1 MLEQAVIDAQ
11 SLKEAAIKNA
21 EREILE
27 KYSSD
32 VKQAVDALLEQDE
45 LGMDMMGTPE
55 EDPMIGDINLKA
67 TEGETACPCPDEQE
81 VVTID
86 LSGSVHALRDE
97 PEEEEEEVPM
107 DAMTEPAPVEGEE
120 ELEADMAA
128 LQEMLDLDEKKKGKE
143 EKKDKEK
150 EKGEHDDGDPYDE
163 KCDYVPCEK
172 NESLEE
178 AIEET
183 NEEVELKEEELDEDI
198 ELTEENI
205 LEIMEDILSEK
216 LTVEMSVEARG
227 DLGTTHPTRSQQEY
241 AVNVAAA
248 EMECD
253 DAKEDNEALNTAL
266 KKIMGLEEHVSTLKL
281 EKNKLGSYY
290 KELKSLAK
298 QVSDKLVDLNISN
311 AKLVYE
317 NRVLKS
323 DSLNERQKQQIVES
337 ISNARSIEE
346 AKVIYE
352 TLQHNLKSVK
362 NTAPRNL
369 SEAVSKNN
377 SLVLKSKKET
387 KQVNNSAMDRMRR
400 LAGITK

>member
-45 LGMDMMGTPE
+45 LGMDMGTPE

-86 LSGSVHALRDE
+86 LSGIVDALRDE
-97 PEEEEEEVPM
+97 PEEEAVPM
-107 DAMTEPAPVEGEE
+107 DAMDAMEEPAPEE

-128 LQEMLDLDEKKKGKE
+128 LQEMLDLEEKFSPKYNDAPELKGKQ
-143 EKKDKEK
+143 KEK
-150 EKGEHDDGDPYDE
+150 LPDE
-163 KCDYVPCEK
+163 LQK
-172 NESLEE
+172 
-178 AIEET
+178 AIKDSKET
-183 NEEVELKEEELDEDI
+183 NEEVELEEELDEDI

-216 LTVEMSVEARG
+216 LTVDMSVEARG
-227 DLGTTHPTRSQQEY
+227 DLGTTHPTRPQQEY
-241 AVNVAAA
+241 AMDVAAA

-253 DAKEDNEALNTAL
+253 GAEEDNEALNTAL
-266 KKIMGLEEHVSTLKL
+266 KKIMGLEEHVSSLKL
-281 EKNKLGSYY
+281 ENNKLGSDF

>member
-1 MLEQAVIDAQ
+1 MSSSMLEQAVIDAQ

-45 LGMDMMGTPE
+45 MDPMAGMANNEPDE
-55 EDPMIGDINLKA
+55 MIGDINLKA

-86 LSGSVHALRDE
+86 LSGIVDALRDE
-97 PEEEEEEVPM
+97 PEEEEIDM
-107 DAMTEPAPVEGEE
+107 SAMAEPAPEGEE
-120 ELEADMAA
+120 LETDLEALA
-128 LQEMLDLDEKKKGKE
+128 EMLDLDEKKTEKHDDAPELKGKQKTE
-143 EKKDKEK
+143 LPDELQKAIIDKEK
-150 EKGEHDDGDPYDE
+150 
-163 KCDYVPCEK
+163 
-172 NESLEE
+172 
-178 AIEET
+178 EET
-183 NEEVELKEEELDEDI
+183 NEEVELKEEEELDEDI

-216 LTVEMSVEARG
+216 LTVDMSVEARG
-227 DLGTTHPTRSQQEY
+227 DLGTTHPTLPQQEH
-241 AVNVAAA
+241 AMDVAAA

-253 DAKEDNEALNTAL
+253 GAKEDNEALNTAL
-266 KKIMGLEEHVSTLKL
+266 KKIMGLEEHVSSLKL
-281 EKNKLGSYY
+281 ENNKLGSDY

-369 SEAVSKNN
+369 SEAVSKNS
-377 SLVLKSKKET
+377 SLVLKSNKET

>member
-45 LGMDMMGTPE
+45 LGMDMGTPE

-86 LSGSVHALRDE
+86 LSGIVDALRDE
-97 PEEEEEEVPM
+97 PEKEAVPM
-107 DAMTEPAPVEGEE
+107 DAMTEPAPEEGEE

-128 LQEMLDLDEKKKGKE
+128 LQEMLDLDEKFSK
-143 EKKDKEK
+143 
-150 EKGEHDDGDPYDE
+150 EHDDNPKLKGKQKTNLSDPLQ
-163 KCDYVPCEK
+163 K
-172 NESLEE
+172 
-178 AIEET
+178 AIIDSDET
-183 NEEVELKEEELDEDI
+183 NDEGESKEEEELDEDI

-216 LTVEMSVEARG
+216 LTVDMSVEARG
-227 DLGTTHPTRSQQEY
+227 DLGTTHPTRPQQEY
-241 AVNVAAA
+241 AMDVAAA

-253 DAKEDNEALNTAL
+253 GAEEDNEALNTAL
-266 KKIMGLEEHVSTLKL
+266 KKIMGLEEHVSSLKL
-281 EKNKLGSYY
+281 ENNKLGSDF

>member
-1 MLEQAVIDAQ
+1 MSSSMLEQAVIDAQ

-45 LGMDMMGTPE
+45 VDPMAGMANNEPDE
-55 EDPMIGDINLKA
+55 MIGDINLKA

-86 LSGSVHALRDE
+86 LSGIVDALRDE
-97 PEEEEEEVPM
+97 PEEEEVDM
-107 DAMTEPAPVEGEE
+107 SAMAEPAPEGEE
-120 ELEADMAA
+120 LETDLEALA
-128 LQEMLDLDEKKKGKE
+128 EMLDLEEKLSDKQEKVMDQDKDGDIDEKDLEALRAKKK
-143 EKKDKEK
+143 
-150 EKGEHDDGDPYDE
+150 
-163 KCDYVPCEK
+163 
-172 NESLEE
+172 
-178 AIEET
+178 ET

-216 LTVEMSVEARG
+216 LTVDMSVEARG
-227 DLGTTHPTRSQQEY
+227 DLGTTHPTLPQQEY
-241 AVNVAAA
+241 AMDVAAA

-253 DAKEDNEALNTAL
+253 DAEEDNKALNKAL
-266 KKIMGLEEHVSTLKL
+266 KKIMGLEEHVSSLKL
-281 EKNKLGSYY
+281 ENNKLGSDY

-298 QVSDKLVDLNISN
+298 QVSDKLVDLNVSN

>member
-1 MLEQAVIDAQ
+1 
-11 SLKEAAIKNA
+11 
-21 EREILE
+21 
-27 KYSSD
+27 
-32 VKQAVDALLEQDE
+32 
-45 LGMDMMGTPE
+45 
-55 EDPMIGDINLKA
+55 
-67 TEGETACPCPDEQE
+67 
-81 VVTID
+81 
-86 LSGSVHALRDE
+86 
-97 PEEEEEEVPM
+97 
-107 DAMTEPAPVEGEE
+107 
-120 ELEADMAA
+120 MAA
-128 LQEMLDLDEKKKGKE
+128 LQEMLDLEEKFSPKYNDAPELKGKQ
-143 EKKDKEK
+143 KEK
-150 EKGEHDDGDPYDE
+150 LPDE
-163 KCDYVPCEK
+163 LQK
-172 NESLEE
+172 
-178 AIEET
+178 AIKDSKET
-183 NEEVELKEEELDEDI
+183 NEEVELEEELDEDI

-216 LTVEMSVEARG
+216 LTVDMSVEARG
-227 DLGTTHPTRSQQEY
+227 DLGTTHPTRPQQEY
-241 AVNVAAA
+241 AMDVAAA

-253 DAKEDNEALNTAL
+253 GAEEDNEALNTAL
-266 KKIMGLEEHVSTLKL
+266 KKIMGLEEHVSSLKL
-281 EKNKLGSYY
+281 ENNKLGSDF

-369 SEAVSKNN
+369 SEAVSKNS

-387 KQVNNSAMDRMRR
+387 KQVNNSAMNRMRR
-400 LAGITK
+400 LAGIIK

>member
-1 MLEQAVIDAQ
+1 MSSSMLEQAVIDAQ

-45 LGMDMMGTPE
+45 MDPMAGMANNEPDE
-55 EDPMIGDINLKA
+55 MIGDINLKA

-86 LSGSVHALRDE
+86 LSGIVDALRDE
-97 PEEEEEEVPM
+97 PEEEEVDM
-107 DAMTEPAPVEGEE
+107 SAMAEPAPEGEE
-120 ELEADMAA
+120 LETDLEALA
-128 LQEMLDLDEKKKGKE
+128 EMLDLDEKKTEKHDDAPELKGKQKTE
-143 EKKDKEK
+143 LPDELQKAIIDKEK
-150 EKGEHDDGDPYDE
+150 E
-163 KCDYVPCEK
+163 
-172 NESLEE
+172 
-178 AIEET
+178 ET
-183 NEEVELKEEELDEDI
+183 NEEEELDEDI

-216 LTVEMSVEARG
+216 LTVDMSVEARG
-227 DLGTTHPTRSQQEY
+227 DLGTTHPTLPQQEY
-241 AVNVAAA
+241 AMDVAAA

-253 DAKEDNEALNTAL
+253 GAEEDNEALNTAL
-266 KKIMGLEEHVSTLKL
+266 KKIMGLEEHVSSLKL
-281 EKNKLGSYY
+281 ENNKLGSDF

-369 SEAVSKNN
+369 SEAVSKNS
-377 SLVLKSKKET
+377 SLVLKSNKET

>member
-1 MLEQAVIDAQ
+1 MSSSMLEQAVIDAQ

-45 LGMDMMGTPE
+45 MDPMAGMANEPDE
-55 EDPMIGDINLKA
+55 MIGDINLKA

-86 LSGSVHALRDE
+86 LSGIVDALRDG
-97 PEEEEEEVPM
+97 PEEEKVDM
-107 DAMTEPAPVEGEE
+107 SAMTEPAPEEEEE

-128 LQEMLDLDEKKKGKE
+128 LQEMLDLDEKFSPKYNNAEELEGKQ
-143 EKKDKEK
+143 KEK
-150 EKGEHDDGDPYDE
+150 LSDPHQLAII
-163 KCDYVPCEK
+163 KSKKAK
-172 NESLEE
+172 N
-178 AIEET
+178 
-183 NEEVELKEEELDEDI
+183 NEEVELEEELDEDI

-227 DLGTTHPTRSQQEY
+227 DLGTTHPTLPQQEY
-241 AVNVAAA
+241 AMDVAAA

-266 KKIMGLEEHVSTLKL
+266 KKIMGLEEHVSSLKL
-281 EKNKLGSYY
+281 ENNKLGSDF

>member
-1 MLEQAVIDAQ
+1 MMSSSMLEQAVIDAQ

-45 LGMDMMGTPE
+45 VDPMAGMANNEPDE
-55 EDPMIGDINLKA
+55 MIGDINLKA

-86 LSGSVHALRDE
+86 LSGIVDALRDE
-97 PEEEEEEVPM
+97 PEEEEVDM
-107 DAMTEPAPVEGEE
+107 SAMAEPAPEGEE
-120 ELEADMAA
+120 LETDLEALA
-128 LQEMLDLDEKKKGKE
+128 EMLDLEEKLSDKQEKVMDQDKDGDIDEKDLEALRAKKK
-143 EKKDKEK
+143 
-150 EKGEHDDGDPYDE
+150 
-163 KCDYVPCEK
+163 
-172 NESLEE
+172 
-178 AIEET
+178 ET

-216 LTVEMSVEARG
+216 LTVDMSVEARG
-227 DLGTTHPTRSQQEY
+227 DLGTTHPTLPQQEY
-241 AVNVAAA
+241 AMDVAAA

-253 DAKEDNEALNTAL
+253 DAEEDNKALNKAL
-266 KKIMGLEEHVSTLKL
+266 KKIMGLEEHVSSLKL
-281 EKNKLGSYY
+281 ENNKLGSDY

-298 QVSDKLVDLNISN
+298 QVSDKLVDLNVSN

>member
-1 MLEQAVIDAQ
+1 MSSSMLEQAVIDAQ

-45 LGMDMMGTPE
+45 LDMGMGTPE

-86 LSGSVHALRDE
+86 LSGIVDALRDE
-97 PEEEEEEVPM
+97 PEEEEVDM
-107 DAMTEPAPVEGEE
+107 SAMAEPAPEGEE
-120 ELEADMAA
+120 LETDLEALA
-128 LQEMLDLDEKKKGKE
+128 EMLDLDEKLSPAQSE
-143 EKKDKEK
+143 EMDQDK
-150 EKGEHDDGDPYDE
+150 DGDIDE
-163 KCDYVPCEK
+163 EDLKALRAK
-172 NESLEE
+172 
-178 AIEET
+178 
-183 NEEVELKEEELDEDI
+183 KEEELDEDI

-227 DLGTTHPTRSQQEY
+227 DLGTTHPTLPQQKY
-241 AVNVAAA
+241 AMDVAAA

-266 KKIMGLEEHVSTLKL
+266 KKIMGLEEHVSSLKL
-281 EKNKLGSYY
+281 ENNKLGSDY

>member
-1 MLEQAVIDAQ
+1 MSSSMLEQAVIDAQ

-45 LGMDMMGTPE
+45 MDPMAGMANNEPDE
-55 EDPMIGDINLKA
+55 MIGDINLKA

-86 LSGSVHALRDE
+86 LSGIVDALRDE
-97 PEEEEEEVPM
+97 PEEEEVDM
-107 DAMTEPAPVEGEE
+107 SAMAEPAPEGEE
-120 ELEADMAA
+120 LETDLEALA
-128 LQEMLDLDEKKKGKE
+128 EMLDLDEKLSDKQ
-143 EKKDKEK
+143 EKVMDQDK
-150 EKGEHDDGDPYDE
+150 DGDIDE
-163 KCDYVPCEK
+163 KD
-172 NESLEE
+172 LE
-178 AIEET
+178 ALRAKKKET
-183 NEEVELKEEELDEDI
+183 NEEVELEEELDEDI

-227 DLGTTHPTRSQQEY
+227 DLGTTHPTLPQQKY
-241 AVNVAAA
+241 AMDVAAA
-248 EMECD
+248 AMESD

-266 KKIMGLEEHVSTLKL
+266 KKIMGLEEHVSSLKL
-281 EKNKLGSYY
+281 ENNKLGSDY

-377 SLVLKSKKET
+377 SLVLKPKKET
-387 KQVNNSAMDRMRR
+387 KQVNDSAMDRMRR

>member
-45 LGMDMMGTPE
+45 MDPMAGMANNEPDE
-55 EDPMIGDINLKA
+55 MIGDINLKA

-86 LSGSVHALRDE
+86 LSGIVDALRDE
-97 PEEEEEEVPM
+97 PEEEEVDM
-107 DAMTEPAPVEGEE
+107 SAMAEPAPEGEE
-120 ELEADMAA
+120 LETDLEALA
-128 LQEMLDLDEKKKGKE
+128 EMLDLEEKLSDKQEKVMDQDKDGDIDEKDLEALRAKKK
-143 EKKDKEK
+143 
-150 EKGEHDDGDPYDE
+150 
-163 KCDYVPCEK
+163 
-172 NESLEE
+172 
-178 AIEET
+178 ET

-216 LTVEMSVEARG
+216 LTVDMSVEARG
-227 DLGTTHPTRSQQEY
+227 DLGTTHPTLPQQEY
-241 AVNVAAA
+241 AMDVAAA

-253 DAKEDNEALNTAL
+253 DAEEDNKALNKAL
-266 KKIMGLEEHVSTLKL
+266 KKIMGLEEHVSSLKL
-281 EKNKLGSYY
+281 ENNKLGSDY

-298 QVSDKLVDLNISN
+298 QVSDKLVDLNVSN

>member
-1 MLEQAVIDAQ
+1 MSSSMLEQAVIDAQ

-45 LGMDMMGTPE
+45 LGMDMGTPE

-86 LSGSVHALRDE
+86 LSGIVDALRDG
-97 PEEEEEEVPM
+97 PEEEKVDM
-107 DAMTEPAPVEGEE
+107 SAMTEPAPEEEEE

-128 LQEMLDLDEKKKGKE
+128 LQEMLDLDEEKTEKYNDSDKLKGKQ
-143 EKKDKEK
+143 KTNLSDKLQK
-150 EKGEHDDGDPYDE
+150 
-163 KCDYVPCEK
+163 
-172 NESLEE
+172 
-178 AIEET
+178 AIIDSDET
-183 NEEVELKEEELDEDI
+183 NEEVELEEELDEDI

-227 DLGTTHPTRSQQEY
+227 DLGTTHPTLPQQEY
-241 AVNVAAA
+241 AMDVAAA

-253 DAKEDNEALNTAL
+253 GAEEDNEALNTAL
-266 KKIMGLEEHVSTLKL
+266 KKIMGLEEHVSSLKL
-281 EKNKLGSYY
+281 ENNKLGSDY

>member
-1 MLEQAVIDAQ
+1 MSSSMLEQAVIDAQ

-32 VKQAVDALLEQDE
+32 VKQAVDALLEQEEMDPMAGMANEPDE
-45 LGMDMMGTPE
+45 
-55 EDPMIGDINLKA
+55 MIGDINLKA

-86 LSGSVHALRDE
+86 LSGIVDALRDE
-97 PEEEEEEVPM
+97 PEEEEEVDM
-107 DAMTEPAPVEGEE
+107 SAMAEPAPEGEE

-128 LQEMLDLDEKKKGKE
+128 LQEMLDLDEKKKKEGKY
-143 EKKDKEK
+143 
-150 EKGEHDDGDPYDE
+150 DDRDGKDE

-178 AIEET
+178 NIEET

-227 DLGTTHPTRSQQEY
+227 DLGTTHPTLPQQEY
-241 AVNVAAA
+241 AMDVAAA

-253 DAKEDNEALNTAL
+253 DAEEDNKALNKAL

-281 EKNKLGSYY
+281 ENNKLGSDY

>member
-1 MLEQAVIDAQ
+1 MSSSMLEQAVIDAQ

-45 LGMDMMGTPE
+45 MDPMAGMANNEPDE
-55 EDPMIGDINLKA
+55 MIGDINLKA

-86 LSGSVHALRDE
+86 LSGIVDALRDE
-97 PEEEEEEVPM
+97 PEEEEVDM
-107 DAMTEPAPVEGEE
+107 SAMAEPAPEGEE
-120 ELEADMAA
+120 LETDLEALA
-128 LQEMLDLDEKKKGKE
+128 EMLDLDEKKTEKHDDAPELKGKQKTE
-143 EKKDKEK
+143 LPDELQKAIIDKEK
-150 EKGEHDDGDPYDE
+150 E
-163 KCDYVPCEK
+163 
-172 NESLEE
+172 
-178 AIEET
+178 ET
-183 NEEVELKEEELDEDI
+183 NEEEELDEDI

-216 LTVEMSVEARG
+216 LTVDMSVEARG
-227 DLGTTHPTRSQQEY
+227 DLGTTHPTLPQQEY
-241 AVNVAAA
+241 AMDVAAA

-253 DAKEDNEALNTAL
+253 GAEEDNEALNTAL
-266 KKIMGLEEHVSTLKL
+266 KKIMGLEEHVSSLKL
-281 EKNKLGSYY
+281 ENNKLGSDY

-377 SLVLKSKKET
+377 SLVLKSNKET

>member
-1 MLEQAVIDAQ
+1 MSSSMLEQAVIDAQ

-45 LGMDMMGTPE
+45 MDPMAGMANNEPDE
-55 EDPMIGDINLKA
+55 MIGDINLKA

-86 LSGSVHALRDE
+86 LSGIVDALRDE
-97 PEEEEEEVPM
+97 PVEEEVDM
-107 DAMTEPAPVEGEE
+107 SAMAEPAPEGEE
-120 ELEADMAA
+120 LETDLEALA
-128 LQEMLDLDEKKKGKE
+128 EMLDLDEKKTEKHDDAPELKGKQKTE
-143 EKKDKEK
+143 LPDELQKAIIDKEK
-150 EKGEHDDGDPYDE
+150 E
-163 KCDYVPCEK
+163 
-172 NESLEE
+172 
-178 AIEET
+178 ET
-183 NEEVELKEEELDEDI
+183 NEEEELDEDI

-216 LTVEMSVEARG
+216 LTVDMSVEARG
-227 DLGTTHPTRSQQEY
+227 DLGTTHPTLPQQEY
-241 AVNVAAA
+241 AMDVAAA

-266 KKIMGLEEHVSTLKL
+266 KKIMGLEEHVSSLKL
-281 EKNKLGSYY
+281 ENNKLGSDF

-377 SLVLKSKKET
+377 SLVLKSNKET

>member
-1 MLEQAVIDAQ
+1 MSSSMLEQAVIDAQ

-32 VKQAVDALLEQDE
+32 AKQAVDALLEQDE
-45 LGMDMMGTPE
+45 MDPMAGMANNEPDE
-55 EDPMIGDINLKA
+55 MIGDINLKA

-86 LSGSVHALRDE
+86 LSGIVDALRDE
-97 PEEEEEEVPM
+97 PEEEEVDM
-107 DAMTEPAPVEGEE
+107 SAMAEPAPEGEE
-120 ELEADMAA
+120 LETDLEALA
-128 LQEMLDLDEKKKGKE
+128 EMLDLDEKKKGKY
-143 EKKDKEK
+143 
-150 EKGEHDDGDPYDE
+150 DDGDGKDE

-178 AIEET
+178 NIEET

-216 LTVEMSVEARG
+216 LTVDMSVEARG
-227 DLGTTHPTRSQQEY
+227 DLGTTHPTRPQQEY
-241 AVNVAAA
+241 AMDVAAA

-253 DAKEDNEALNTAL
+253 GAEEDNEALNTAL
-266 KKIMGLEEHVSTLKL
+266 KKIMGLEEHVSSLKL
-281 EKNKLGSYY
+281 ENNKLGSDF

-369 SEAVSKNN
+369 SEAVSKNS

>member
-1 MLEQAVIDAQ
+1 MSSSMLEQAVIDAQ

-45 LGMDMMGTPE
+45 VDPMAGMANNEPDE
-55 EDPMIGDINLKA
+55 MIGDINLKA

-86 LSGSVHALRDE
+86 LSGIVDALRDE
-97 PEEEEEEVPM
+97 PEEEEVDM
-107 DAMTEPAPVEGEE
+107 SAMAEPAPEGEE
-120 ELEADMAA
+120 LETDLEALA
-128 LQEMLDLDEKKKGKE
+128 EMLDLDEKKTEKHDDAPELKGKQKTE
-143 EKKDKEK
+143 LPDELQKAIIDKEK
-150 EKGEHDDGDPYDE
+150 
-163 KCDYVPCEK
+163 
-172 NESLEE
+172 
-178 AIEET
+178 EET
-183 NEEVELKEEELDEDI
+183 NEEVELKEEEELDEDI

-216 LTVEMSVEARG
+216 LTVDMSVEARG
-227 DLGTTHPTRSQQEY
+227 DLGTTHPTLPQQEY
-241 AVNVAAA
+241 AMDVAAA

-253 DAKEDNEALNTAL
+253 GAEEDNEALNTAL
-266 KKIMGLEEHVSTLKL
+266 KKIMGLEEHVSSLKL
-281 EKNKLGSYY
+281 ENNKLGSDY

-298 QVSDKLVDLNISN
+298 QVSDKLVDLNVSN

>member
-1 MLEQAVIDAQ
+1 MSSSMLEQAVIDAQ

-45 LGMDMMGTPE
+45 LGMDMSTPE

-86 LSGSVHALRDE
+86 LSGIVDALRDE
-97 PEEEEEEVPM
+97 PEEEEVDM
-107 DAMTEPAPVEGEE
+107 SAMAEPAPEGE
-120 ELEADMAA
+120 ELEADLEA
-128 LQEMLDLDEKKKGKE
+128 LAEMLDLDEEKTEKYNDSDKLVGKQKTE
-143 EKKDKEK
+143 LPDELQKAIIDKEK
-150 EKGEHDDGDPYDE
+150 
-163 KCDYVPCEK
+163 
-172 NESLEE
+172 
-178 AIEET
+178 EET
-183 NEEVELKEEELDEDI
+183 NEEVELKEEEELDEDI

-216 LTVEMSVEARG
+216 LTVDMSVEARG
-227 DLGTTHPTRSQQEY
+227 DLGTTHPTRPQQEY
-241 AVNVAAA
+241 AMDVAAA

-253 DAKEDNEALNTAL
+253 GAKEDNEALNTAL
-266 KKIMGLEEHVSTLKL
+266 KKIMGLEEHVSSLKL
-281 EKNKLGSYY
+281 ENNKLGSDF

>member
-1 MLEQAVIDAQ
+1 
-11 SLKEAAIKNA
+11 
-21 EREILE
+21 
-27 KYSSD
+27 
-32 VKQAVDALLEQDE
+32 
-45 LGMDMMGTPE
+45 
-55 EDPMIGDINLKA
+55 MIGDINLKA

-86 LSGSVHALRDE
+86 LSGIVDALRDE
-97 PEEEEEEVPM
+97 PEEEAVPM
-107 DAMTEPAPVEGEE
+107 DAMDAMEEPAPEE

-128 LQEMLDLDEKKKGKE
+128 LQEMLDLEEKFSPKYNDAPELKGKQ
-143 EKKDKEK
+143 KEK
-150 EKGEHDDGDPYDE
+150 LPDE
-163 KCDYVPCEK
+163 LQK
-172 NESLEE
+172 
-178 AIEET
+178 AIKDSKET
-183 NEEVELKEEELDEDI
+183 NEEVELEEELDEDI

-216 LTVEMSVEARG
+216 LTVDMSVEARG
-227 DLGTTHPTRSQQEY
+227 DLGTTHPTRPQQEY
-241 AVNVAAA
+241 AMDVAAA

-253 DAKEDNEALNTAL
+253 GAEEDNEALNTAL
-266 KKIMGLEEHVSTLKL
+266 KKIMGLEEHVSSLKL
-281 EKNKLGSYY
+281 ENNKLGSDF

>member
-45 LGMDMMGTPE
+45 MDPMAGMANNEPDE
-55 EDPMIGDINLKA
+55 MIGDINLKA

-86 LSGSVHALRDE
+86 LSGIVDALRDE
-97 PEEEEEEVPM
+97 PEEEEEVDM
-107 DAMTEPAPVEGEE
+107 SAMAEPAPEGEE
-120 ELEADMAA
+120 LETDLEALA
-128 LQEMLDLDEKKKGKE
+128 EMLDLDEKKKGKY
-143 EKKDKEK
+143 
-150 EKGEHDDGDPYDE
+150 DDGDGKDE

-178 AIEET
+178 NIEET
-183 NEEVELKEEELDEDI
+183 NEEVELKEEEELDEDI

-216 LTVEMSVEARG
+216 LTVDMSVEARG
-227 DLGTTHPTRSQQEY
+227 DLGTTHPTLPQQEY
-241 AVNVAAA
+241 AMDVAAA
-248 EMECD
+248 EMECGG
-253 DAKEDNEALNTAL
+253 AKEDNEALNTAL
-266 KKIMGLEEHVSTLKL
+266 KKIMGLEEHVSSLKL
-281 EKNKLGSYY
+281 ENNKLGSDY

-369 SEAVSKNN
+369 SEAVSKNS